1 MKKKG
6 AHKNVFSAAKIAW
19 IHNITEKTKEN
30 NNIAT
35 VGACPVLLMK
45 GNKE

>member
-6 AHKNVFSAAKIAW
+6 AHKNVFGAAKIAW

-30 NNIAT
+30 KNIAI
-35 VGACPVLLMK
+35 VGACPLLLMK
-45 GNKE
+45 GKKE